1 MEISLG
7 QARNFCCLFCQKPYA
22 IPVNDIQRFNE
33 HMQESHMVVQDHTVL
48 LALHF
53 TNVKENEEIIDRV
66 KGEMFH
72 YLDIKNHEIF
82 VKDITQRKVGLLN
95 QCSFCNDITEKGTFK
110 EHLSMAHN
118 IFFGHEL
125 FIASKL
131 LTTREKEQLIERVR
145 NKAIKIKNVQTIWKA
160 ENVTCHACLKRFIS
174 GERLEMHVSKQCPN
188 CKKCFSS
195 AYKLRRHSSA
205 KNTKFD
211 RCLKP
216 KEICTE
222 CKKVCKN
229 RVLLMKH
236 ERKHK
241 KKINILLKCRD
252 CQREFS
258 SKRVLAIHKKRR
270 RTCVKDVYSCDNC
283 SEKFSTKHLMK
294 KHKCHHNGKKSRTCY
309 NCWNIMKEQKYNFH
323 LKSCL
328 AYYTLFE
335 MICGTCFKCFE
346 EVRKYQTHLT
356 LRHFS
361 GGQFKCEMCVQT
373 CATAMLLKKH
383 AKKRHYYTFECKLC
397 SKRLSSQ
404 SNLQQHMLLHSDEK
418 DYECNICL
426 KQYATKTVL
435 INHARTYH
443 PNEVDSIVKIKK
455 PLEPDEEVV
464 AMMEI
469 CQTGWKCISCGKIA
483 KYRHDIK
490 EHVEMVHLKRRPFV
504 CIKCDKSYSTKGTY
518 EAHGR
523 WHTGEKNYSCHTCK
537 KAFIQKGTLRKHE
550 IVHLKVWPH
559 PCLQC
564 HKSFTQSGS
573 LRYHVNLKHSS

>member
-1 MEISLG
+1 MESSLG
-7 QARNFCCLFCQKPYA
+7 QDRNFFCLFCQKPCA
-22 IPVNDIQRFNE
+22 IPLNDIQRFNE

-48 LALHF
+48 LAIHF
-53 TNVKENEEIIDRV
+53 TNVKENKEIIERV
-66 KGEMFH
+66 KGEMFY

-95 QCSFCNDITEKGTFK
+95 QCLFCNDVTEKGTFK
-110 EHLSMAHN
+110 EHLSMVHS
-118 IFFGHEL
+118 IFFGHDL

-145 NKAIKIKNVQTIWKA
+145 NKAIKNENVQTIWKA

-174 GERLEMHVSKQCPN
+174 GERLDMHVAKQCPY

-211 RCLKP
+211 HCLNP
-216 KEICTE
+216 KVICKE
-222 CKKVCKN
+222 CKSVFKN

-236 ERKHK
+236 EKKHE
-241 KKINILLKCRD
+241 KKIKILLKCSN
-252 CQREFS
+252 CQKEFS
-258 SKRVLAIHKKRR
+258 SKRILAIHKKRR
-270 RTCVKDVYSCDNC
+270 RTCIKDLYSCDNC
-283 SEKFSTKHLMK
+283 NEKFSIKLLMK
-294 KHKCHHNGKKSRTCY
+294 KHTCNQNGQKSRTCY
-309 NCWNIMKEQKYNFH
+309 NCWNIMEEHKYKLH

-328 AYYTLFE
+328 AYYTLFD
-335 MICGTCFKCFE
+335 MIC
-346 EVRKYQTHLT
+346 
-356 LRHFS
+356 
-361 GGQFKCEMCVQT
+361 GQFKCELCVQT
-373 CATAMLLKKH
+373 CATSMLLKKH
-383 AKKRHYYTFECKLC
+383 GKKHHYYKFECKLC

-418 DYECNICL
+418 DFECNLCL
-426 KQYATKTVL
+426 KQYATKTAL
-435 INHARTYH
+435 INHVRIYH
-443 PNEVDSIVKIKK
+443 PNEVDSIVKINR
-455 PLEPDEEVV
+455 PLEPDEEVK

-504 CIKCDKSYSTKGTY
+504 CIKCDKSYSTRGTY

-523 WHTGEKNYSCHTCK
+523 WHTGEKNYSCPSCK
-537 KAFIQKGTLRKHE
+537 TAFIHKGTLRKHE
-550 IVHLKVWPH
+550 IVHLEVWPH

-573 LRYHVNLKHSS
+573 LRYHVNLKHTS